1 MDQGMILWSYF
12 KFKEDFFMKLILKD
26 NTEITITRMNNTY
39 AYENFKDGMGA
50 DMGKNTSAT
59 ISIFDS
65 EKSFD
70 ELRKLLSGDN
80 REGFRI
86 SYGVTEKEFPTMKI
100 ESISEDI
107 SNNRSI
113 ITISLTSNGTEEPIE
128 KETETD
134 EKETTKEA

>member
-1 MDQGMILWSYF
+1 
-12 KFKEDFFMKLILKD
+12 MKLILKD

-80 REGFRI
+80 REGFWI

-134 EKETTKEA
+134 ERETTKKA

>member
-1 MDQGMILWSYF
+1 
-12 KFKEDFFMKLILKD
+12 MKLILKD

-39 AYENFKDGMGA
+39 AYENFKDGMGE
-50 DMGKNTSAT
+50 DMGRNTSAT

-70 ELRKLLSGDN
+70 ELKKILSGDN
-80 REGFRI
+80 RENFKI
-86 SYGVTEKEFPTMKI
+86 SYGNTEKDFPTMKI

-113 ITISLTSNGTEEPIE
+113 ITISLASNGTEDTSEDTVKE
-128 KETETD
+128 KAETKTD
-134 EKETTKEA
+134 EKDTAKEA